1 MISAILIL
9 ISSFSGQEVTP
20 PESSSRCLCP
30 DVHRDRL
37 DGGEGVRKKKKKTS
51 TCRRGETEGKGGKES
66 GKDPEGPKEAV
77 NQRDR

>member
-37 DGGEGVRKKKKKTS
+37 DGGEGVRKKKKKKNLYLGAAGPLKERIGPLCPGVIS
-51 TCRRGETEGKGGKES
+51 KNPRR
-66 GKDPEGPKEAV
+66 AWF
-77 NQRDR
+77 